1 MTHSGSSAGP
11 WRKKREGLGVVLLR
25 TAACIGLLW
34 LLLAA
39 SHLRGERSPREAVGD
54 LPTLLFAT
62 WQSWPIFLMA
72 SAGVAWYRNRRA
84 ARNSEPS

>member
-1 MTHSGSSAGP
+1 M
-11 WRKKREGLGVVLLR
+11 
-25 TAACIGLLW
+25 
-34 LLLAA
+34 AA
-39 SHLRGERSPREAVGD
+39 SYLLGERSPREAVGD
-54 LPTLLFAT
+54 LPALLFAT